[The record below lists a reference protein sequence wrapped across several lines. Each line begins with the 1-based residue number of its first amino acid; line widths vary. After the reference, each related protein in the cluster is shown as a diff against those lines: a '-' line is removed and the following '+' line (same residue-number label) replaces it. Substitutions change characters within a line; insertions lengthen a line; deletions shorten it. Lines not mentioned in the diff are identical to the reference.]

1 MSKSKKAIW
10 DCLDKFAG
18 DTLPR
23 RYSDT
28 KDPSEMTADEYD
40 DFIAQVEF
48 QADCEKDDKMTR
60 TLEECEDEGRGMA
73 SIDEITWNE
82 REWTK

>member
-1 MSKSKKAIW
+1 MIMSKSKKVIW

-28 KDPSEMTADEYD
+28 KDPSEMTPDEYD
-40 DFIAQVEF
+40 DYVAGEEF
-48 QADCEKDDKMTR
+48 RADCEKDDKMM
-60 TLEECEDEGRGMA
+60 DG
-73 SIDEITWNE
+73 ITDNE